1 MATPT
6 DEFLL
11 HAQRGDIPALQASLD
26 EGTNVNALDAFGN
39 TALMYAAAAGQV
51 KTLEFLIERGADKEV
66 KNKWGL
72 GPQDWCQWS
81 SRADEVRRLVY

>member
-1 MATPT
+1 MATKT
-6 DEFLL
+6 EDFLL
-11 HAQRGDIPALQASLD
+11 QAQRGDLEALKASLA
-26 EGTNVNALDAFGN
+26 EGTNVNALDSFGN

-51 KTLEFLIERGADKEV
+51 KALELLIEEGADKAV

-72 GPQDWCQWS
+72 GPQEWSQWS